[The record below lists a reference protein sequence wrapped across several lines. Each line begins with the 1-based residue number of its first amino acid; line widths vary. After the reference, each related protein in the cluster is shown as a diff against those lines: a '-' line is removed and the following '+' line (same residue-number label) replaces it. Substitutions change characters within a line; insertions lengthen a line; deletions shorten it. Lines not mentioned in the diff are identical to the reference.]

1 MGIGTDLVVTVTTAP
16 SPPAAVAPRVAR
28 NPGPSWGY
36 RFFRWCDRLI
46 PEAVFRP
53 MRLAG
58 TAVAL
63 AVMRTPRRHSREYL
77 CAVFGRAPTRR
88 EVFRHFFAF
97 TEALLLKLR
106 VINGRPHRCDLA
118 EDSTGYR
125 EWLPAGYPVL
135 LGTFHIGPS
144 DLLGFMLGSREHRL
158 VHLVRLRVG
167 NSHDTERLAAQAAD
181 YVRFVWVNDPRE
193 LLFALK
199 NAAESGGA
207 IAMQCDRLE
216 FSARAE
222 AFEFLG
228 ARRLFPFTIYELARL
243 FQRPVILSFGVQE
256 SATRSVLH
264 DSPVY
269 RPAAAESREA
279 SHARAREHFQAF
291 LRKLEVMLRA
301 HPYLWFNFTPLNPPP
316 PEDRP

>member
-1 MGIGTDLVVTVTTAP
+1 MNAAP
-16 SPPAAVAPRVAR
+16 SSSVLSPGPRTAR

-46 PEAVFRP
+46 PEVIFRP

-63 AVMRTPRRHSREYL
+63 AVMRTPRQHSREYL
-77 CAVFGRAPTRR
+77 RAVLGRPPTRR
-88 EVFRHFFAF
+88 EVFQHFFAF
-97 TEALLLKLR
+97 TESLLLKLR

-118 EDSTGYR
+118 QDSIGFR
-125 EWLPAGYPVL
+125 EWLHDGYPVL
-135 LGTFHIGPS
+135 IGTFHVGPS
-144 DLLGFMLGSREHRL
+144 DLLGFMLGSRERRL

-167 NSHDTERLAAQAAD
+167 NSHDTEQLAAQGRD
-181 YVRFVWVNDPRE
+181 YVHFIWVNDPRE
-193 LLFALK
+193 SLFALK
-199 NAAESGGA
+199 TAAESGGA
-207 IAMQCDRLE
+207 IALQCDRLE

-228 ARRLFPFTIYELARL
+228 ARRMFPFTIYELARL

-256 SATRSVLH
+256 SAERSVLH

-269 RPAAAESREA
+269 RPVAGESREA
-279 SHARAREHFQAF
+279 GRARAREHFQTF
-291 LRKLEVMLRA
+291 LRRLETTLRA
-301 HPYLWFNFTPLNPPP
+301 QPYLWFNFIPLNPPAPETP
-316 PEDRP
+316 P